1 MLNVL
6 LREIGEFSVFK
17 VAPILIILFILN
29 FLGLIPPI
37 KKVFNK
43 ILKKII
49 NVFWLILRIKKWY
62 KIFRISILWDLTD
75 LQGIDS
81 IYITLSL

>member
-1 MLNVL
+1 MIFNV
-6 LREIGEFSVFK
+6 
-17 VAPILIILFILN
+17 ILIILFILN

-37 KKVFNK
+37 KKAFNR

-49 NVFWLILRIKKWY
+49 NGFWLISRIKKWY

-75 LQGIDS
+75 LQNIVF
-81 IYITLSL
+81 IYLYYFKLIGVMNVGFS

>member
-1 MLNVL
+1 MQNLKIYNYIIVIVIFNV
-6 LREIGEFSVFK
+6 
-17 VAPILIILFILN
+17 ILIILFILN

-43 ILKKII
+43 ILKKLI
-49 NVFWLILRIKKWY
+49 NDVWLVLRIKKWY

-75 LQGIDS
+75 LRDIDS

>member
-1 MLNVL
+1 
-6 LREIGEFSVFK
+6 
-17 VAPILIILFILN
+17 
-29 FLGLIPPI
+29 LGLIPPI

>member
-1 MLNVL
+1 MQNLKIYNYIIVIVIFNV
-6 LREIGEFSVFK
+6 
-17 VAPILIILFILN
+17 ILIILFILN

>member
-1 MLNVL
+1 MIFNV
-6 LREIGEFSVFK
+6 
-17 VAPILIILFILN
+17 ILIILFILN

-37 KKVFNK
+37 KKDFNR

-49 NVFWLILRIKKWY
+49 NDFWLILRIKKWY

-75 LQGIDS
+75 LQDIDS

>member
-1 MLNVL
+1 MHSLKIYNYIIVIMISN
-6 LREIGEFSVFK
+6 EI
-17 VAPILIILFILN
+17 IIIIFILK

-49 NVFWLILRIKKWY
+49 NGFWLISRIKKWY
-62 KIFRISILWDLTD
+62 KIFRISILWDLKD
-75 LQGIDS
+75 L
-81 IYITLSL
+81 

>member
-1 MLNVL
+1 MIFNV
-6 LREIGEFSVFK
+6 
-17 VAPILIILFILN
+17 ILIILFILN

-37 KKVFNK
+37 KKAFSR

-49 NVFWLILRIKKWY
+49 NHFWLISRIKKWY

-75 LQGIDS
+75 LQNIVF
-81 IYITLSL
+81 IYLYYFKLIGVMNVGFS